1 MADYGAPIPP
11 LEPRPGVPPPA
22 SLEEVRDLL
31 QAQRGEIDKLRSRS
45 RVILGVA
52 ILAMFGACGSGSGN
66 SSDSGDSQMRSD
78 VTQTK
83 QVVED
88 LRRQNAQLSEQVTD
102 LRKQL
107 PAPKATG

>member
-11 LEPRPGVPPPA
+11 LEPRPGMPPPA

-31 QAQRGEIDKLRSRS
+31 RAQRGEIDKLRSRS
-45 RVILGVA
+45 RVILVVA
-52 ILAMFGACGSGSGN
+52 ILAMFGACSPGSDSSGSA
-66 SSDSGDSQMRSD
+66 DSQMRSD

-88 LRRQNAQLSEQVTD
+88 LQRQNAQLSEQVTD

-107 PAPKATG
+107 PAAKPTG